1 MWKIFAV
8 GFAVVVLPMAAAAES
23 DPADLARL
31 TALESRLAALEAR
44 LAGDGRNVSL
54 AASGGELSL
63 QSGKKLT
70 ISVVDGTTVTSGK
83 TIVLNAG
90 DDILIQAGKS
100 KLLLRKSGVVEL
112 IGTDIT
118 INSER
123 SLTTKQGGDVVTK
136 GSKIGQN

>member
-1 MWKIFAV
+1 
-8 GFAVVVLPMAAAAES
+8 
-23 DPADLARL
+23 
-31 TALESRLAALEAR
+31 
-44 LAGDGRNVSL
+44 
-54 AASGGELSL
+54 
-63 QSGKKLT
+63 
-70 ISVVDGTTVTSGK
+70 
-83 TIVLNAG
+83 LNAG